1 MDYAAFTA
9 SPDVQKGIYFQSGGQ
24 PGHRAAWTDDAV
36 NAASADF
43 FRDTLPTLDA
53 AIVRGKFPGYM
64 RFQDEGTPLAHACVS
79 GGLRPDDAARLLNR
93 LYRDCHGRSSS

>member
-9 SPDVQKGIYFQSGGQ
+9 SSDVQKGIYFQSGGQ
-24 PGHRAAWTDDAV
+24 PGHRAAWTDSVV

-53 AIVRGKFPGYM
+53 AIVRGKFAGYM
-64 RFQDEGTPLAHACVS
+64 RFQDEGTPLAHACVR
-79 GGLRPDDAARLLNR
+79 GELRPVEAARSLNR
-93 LYRDCHGRSSS
+93 LYRDCHPSYA